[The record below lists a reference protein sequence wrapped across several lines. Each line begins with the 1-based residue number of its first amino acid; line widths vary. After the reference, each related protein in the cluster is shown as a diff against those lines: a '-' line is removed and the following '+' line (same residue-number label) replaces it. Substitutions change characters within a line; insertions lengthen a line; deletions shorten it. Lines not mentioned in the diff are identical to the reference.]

1 MSLLLKN
8 DKIRKKTREF
18 IENIYIGED
27 YDGNEYNPFE
37 EAYDEGYEE
46 TKSFLECC
54 VESAVRFGY
63 RIAKAEA
70 KCLRNE

>member
-8 DKIRKKTREF
+8 EKLSKKIKEF
-18 IENIYIGED
+18 IRSIYIGED
-27 YDGNEYNPFE
+27 DDGNEYDPFD

-46 TKSFLECC
+46 TKCFLEGCIHD
-54 VESAVRFGY
+54 AIRFGY

-70 KCLRNE
+70 RCLRNE